1 MNEIAFKGVD
11 GGLVVCVRSLY
22 SDDPSSNLNHS
33 FSEKWFAWKDRK
45 RKVQLVNSNGL
56 VVCVCSFNSD
66 GSSSNPADS
75 FPIKFQMCE
84 KDAEERMGSEFESGL
99 SQPPQK

>member
-56 VVCVCSFNSD
+56 VVNIGHLSLRGPGFNSCTLQTFYED
-66 GSSSNPADS
+66 NPQ
-75 FPIKFQMCE
+75 F
-84 KDAEERMGSEFESGL
+84 
-99 SQPPQK
+99 